1 MKSKTTYVY
10 YATKAKNLIGA
21 YGYFG
26 ASQMKTKHAYGYFG
40 QTNKKVPR
48 WGYFYFT
55 SVRLLLFCPDGDTF
69 ILKIS
74 EYIFR
79 SNLRNR
85 KSQRR

>member
-26 ASQMKTKHAYGYFG
+26 ASQMKTKHAYNYFWVS
-40 QTNKKVPR
+40 QHKSTPIRV
-48 WGYFYFT
+48 
-55 SVRLLLFCPDGDTF
+55 LLFYSGGGTF
-69 ILKIS
+69 LLTIS

-85 KSQRR
+85 KSQLR